1 MAYTPKKIYE
11 NVYNP
16 FAVANQDMFR
26 YGIGSST
33 PELRTFYNRSYPEDE
48 VVEESIVPVPGAPI
62 RQYRSSAPA
71 NIGGGSSG
79 YTPDFN
85 TLPQYDSSFLDSVF
99 ESNYDGNRAMTA
111 EDLISQGINKSSGT
125 ADTIGDI
132 SSFLS
137 LTPLAPIGLAGS
149 LASGLSEIKGLNE
162 YARSVGAP
170 ELSKTQIALAA
181 ANPVKGVEDYA
192 RENVESFLDLDNNR
206 TDFSKSPEQAREEQN
221 YLSNMD
227 RNMTVAELS
236 DQLNNPRSFAEPA
249 PSISVAAPAP
259 TSQND
264 KLGVFGDFAPTLAP
278 TFSSDYYTAP
288 QQSMTSAYDRPNSD
302 TVLGGSSTQDL
313 IGAQNADM
321 MVGPVETDYQTL
333 GEKTS
338 GIVNPD
344 LDSAMAA
351 IVSKYGSREN
361 FAKALDAERNP
372 SRSPLSTSDLAITS
386 PDMGG
391 MGGRLNRN
399 DPAPI
404 QANLVG
410 EIGERGIA
418 YTNPID
424 GGYDFNPYSQYTNP
438 NTGYQENL
446 SAQAL
451 VDSLTNDRAPSITNP
466 SSLPA
471 TSFSGDQYARSL
483 MSDLSAPV
491 SVDNFDNLAVDGYSL
506 DRAQNEAS
514 LAEDPNSAAYSDFGL
529 SGLLEGLTDQ
539 NIDNDIS
546 RSRNTDMG
554 KYGDFNQKDN
564 RGALASLVTNNRSA
578 PPTAT
583 PANSILGSLFSGSGG
598 YELDASGAN
607 RSMNDALN
615 PGPLGYGNEDFD
627 PGGPMPSFDSFSD
640 FSDAVFGGDPAT
652 AAGTQNNT
660 DANDQATGQDDSY
673 GDDKIVCTAMN
684 SAYGFGSFRNAI
696 WLDYAKK
703 NLTKEHEVGY
713 HAIFRPLIKLAY
725 DKNITPVRKI
735 LEHIARHRT
744 SDIWK
749 IKRGRRDFL
758 GSIYRAILEPICK
771 VVGKIV

>member
-71 NIGGGSSG
+71 NIEGGGSG

-206 TDFSKSPEQAREEQN
+206 TDFSRSPEEARAEQD
-221 YLSNMD
+221 YLSNMGQ
-227 RNMTVAELS
+227 NMTVAELS
-236 DQLNNPRSFAEPA
+236 DQLNNPRSFDA
-249 PSISVAAPAP
+249 PTPSMSVNAPAP
-259 TSQND
+259 TSQSNN
-264 KLGVFGDFAPTLAP
+264 LGVFGDFAPTLSP
-278 TFSSDYYTAP
+278 TFSSDYYTTP
-288 QQSMTSAYDRPNSD
+288 EQNMTSAYDRPNSD
-302 TVLGGSSTQDL
+302 TVFGGSSTQDL
-313 IGAQNADM
+313 IGSSLDDRLSSLDM
-321 MVGPVETDYQTL
+321 
-333 GEKTS
+333 KTS
-338 GIVNPD
+338 LNANHGPASAAMLSVKNATDNNRASIENQVLSAYPNQDELVARVNEEQNRASNLSQQD
-344 LDSAMAA
+344 RA
-351 IVSKYGSREN
+351 IVS
-361 FAKALDAERNP
+361 
-372 SRSPLSTSDLAITS
+372 
-386 PDMGG
+386 
-391 MGGRLNRN
+391 
-399 DPAPI
+399 
-404 QANLVG
+404 
-410 EIGERGIA
+410 
-418 YTNPID
+418 
-424 GGYDFNPYSQYTNP
+424 
-438 NTGYQENL
+438 
-446 SAQAL
+446 
-451 VDSLTNDRAPSITNP
+451 P
-466 SSLPA
+466 SSVPA
-471 TSFSGDQYARSL
+471 TPFAGDQYARSL
-483 MSDLSAPV
+483 ESDLSAPV
-491 SVDNFDNLAVDGYSL
+491 SVDNFDNLTVDDYSL

-529 SGLLEGLTDQ
+529 GGLLEGLTDQ
-539 NIDNDIS
+539 NIANDIS

-578 PPTAT
+578 PPTVE
-583 PANSILGSLFSGSGG
+583 NSILGSLFSGSGG

-607 RSMNDALN
+607 RSMNDTLN

-640 FSDAVFGGDPAT
+640 WSDATFNGDPAT